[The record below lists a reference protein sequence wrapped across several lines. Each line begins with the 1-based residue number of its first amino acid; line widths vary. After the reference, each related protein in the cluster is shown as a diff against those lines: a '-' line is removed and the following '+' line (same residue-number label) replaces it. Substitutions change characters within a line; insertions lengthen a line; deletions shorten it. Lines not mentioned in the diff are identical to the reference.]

1 MSRRL
6 AIRIEGIE
14 VFAHHGVLPAER
26 EQGQTFRVDVE
37 LAPVSDRACD
47 TDDLADAVD
56 YGAVADLVA
65 RIAGG
70 EPVDLLEHLADRVA
84 RELVA
89 AFPVERVRVAVHKPQ
104 APLAVPFGDVVVT
117 VERDA

>member
-6 AIRIEGIE
+6 AILIEGIE
-14 VFAHHGVLPAER
+14 VFAHHGALPAER

-56 YGAVADLVA
+56 YVAVADVVA
-65 RIAGG
+65 RIVGG

-89 AFPVERVRVAVHKPQ
+89 AFPVERVRVTVHKPQ
-104 APLAVPFGDVVVT
+104 APLGVPFGDVVVT

>member
-1 MSRRL
+1 
-6 AIRIEGIE
+6 
-14 VFAHHGVLPAER
+14 
-26 EQGQTFRVDVE
+26 
-37 LAPVSDRACD
+37 
-47 TDDLADAVD
+47 
-56 YGAVADLVA
+56 VADLVA
-65 RIAGG
+65 RIVGG